1 MSIELVVAVSTL
13 IAETGKQLGQFPGV
27 VPTSIAPPDKII
39 TPFVL
44 VTSQLTSLAKD
55 PETQLVTS
63 ITFPEE
69 AEKGNA
75 LKFVA
80 TVAESTTT
88 TPFTKTSTECPFQL
102 SPKESY
108 ALKV

>member
-1 MSIELVVAVSTL
+1 MSIELEVAVTTL
-13 IAETGKQLGQFPGV
+13 IAETGKQVGQFPV
-27 VPTSIAPPDKII
+27 TVPASIAPPDKII
-39 TPFVL
+39 TPLVL
-44 VTSQLTSLAKD
+44 VIFQLTSLPKD

-63 ITFPEE
+63 ITSPEE

-80 TVAESTTT
+80 TVAAATTVS
-88 TPFTKTSTECPFQL
+88 PFTKISTACPFQL
-102 SPKESY
+102 SPKESN